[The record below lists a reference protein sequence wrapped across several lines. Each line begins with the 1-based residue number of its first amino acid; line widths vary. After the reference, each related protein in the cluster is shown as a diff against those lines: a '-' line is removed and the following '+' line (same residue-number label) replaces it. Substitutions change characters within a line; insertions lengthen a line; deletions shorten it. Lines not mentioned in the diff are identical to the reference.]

1 MTIDQSYKEKSV
13 VLLLLLLLQ
22 NNTVLDFFFFSFL
35 FFFFFFFFFEKQTY
49 TQGRGKVVLTQK
61 HIITSLKAMV
71 TFKRGWSKLYY
82 TQHIL
87 LSNMRQLSILFFFFF
102 FWELNEMIILEVN
115 KSRRIEMNKN
125 IKTLLKLSK
134 N

>member
-35 FFFFFFFFFEKQTY
+35 FFFSFSFFFFFFFFFEKQTY
-49 TQGRGKVVLTQK
+49 TQGRGKEVLTQK

-71 TFKRGWSKLYY
+71 TFKRGWGKLYY

-87 LSNMRQLSILFFFFF
+87 LSNVRQLSILFFFFF
-102 FWELNEMIILEVN
+102 F
-115 KSRRIEMNKN
+115 
-125 IKTLLKLSK
+125 
-134 N
+134 

>member
-13 VLLLLLLLQ
+13 VLLLLFLLQ
-22 NNTVLDFFFFSFL
+22 NNTVLDFFFFSI
-35 FFFFFFFFFEKQTY
+35 FFFFFEKQTY

>member
-49 TQGRGKVVLTQK
+49 TQGRGKEVLTQK

-71 TFKRGWSKLYY
+71 TFKRVWGKLYY

-87 LSNMRQLSILFFFFF
+87 LSNVRQLSILFFFFF

-115 KSRRIEMNKN
+115 KSRRIEMKKIYKN
-125 IKTLLKLSK
+125 FIKIK
-134 N
+134 